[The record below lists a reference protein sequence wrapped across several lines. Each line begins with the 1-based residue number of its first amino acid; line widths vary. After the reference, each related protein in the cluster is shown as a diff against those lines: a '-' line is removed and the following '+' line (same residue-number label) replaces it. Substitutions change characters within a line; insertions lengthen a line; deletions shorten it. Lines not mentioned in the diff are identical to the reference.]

1 MGQKQSI
8 GSWFKKLGRKALSLA
23 LDGAALVMIL
33 GACGYLVVRAPEMHR
48 QWLRHSVGER
58 VYMIKGKMDGGGGT
72 GFAFKAKSGVTYT
85 VTNAH
90 VCEGA
95 LTQSEDKTSLLVVK
109 GNGIAIPRKILEIS
123 DSTDL
128 CILEGMPGVDGLE
141 TGSAPGAGQQL
152 NAIGHP
158 LLRPLTVSQ
167 GDVIAKQDMS
177 IPDYIIQSQEQEA
190 ACNKPKNEIKDLDLE
205 FFGQP
210 IHLRVCFTTIKGVYQ
225 TTARVL
231 PGNSGSPVVDWKG
244 DVVAVVFAMDQAGWG
259 YFVSN
264 EDLKTFLSKY

>member
-1 MGQKQSI
+1 MGQKQSL
-8 GSWFKKLGRKALSLA
+8 SDRLKKLGKKALSLA
-23 LDGAALVMIL
+23 LDGAALAMVL
-33 GACGYLVVRAPEMHR
+33 GACGYLVIRAPEMHR
-48 QWLRHSVGER
+48 DWLRYTVGDR
-58 VYMIKGKMDGGGGT
+58 VYMIKGRMDGGGGT
-72 GFAFKAKSGVTYT
+72 GFAIKAQSGTTYT
-85 VTNAH
+85 ITNAH

-95 LTQSEDKTSLLVVK
+95 LTQSDDKTSLLVVK
-109 GNGIAIPRKILEIS
+109 QNGIAIPRKILEIS
-123 DSTDL
+123 DTTDL

-141 TGSAPGAGQQL
+141 TGPAPHAGQQL

-167 GDVIAKQDMS
+167 GDVIAKEDMS
-177 IPDYIIQSQEQEA
+177 MAEFIIDSPESEA
-190 ACNKPKNEIKDLDLE
+190 ACHKPKNEIKEIDLE